1 MFDKLLDPRVL
12 EAMRNIGVPTA
23 LLGVITYALWCGG
36 EWTGKHVLTPL
47 VDRQVEFMD
56 ELSKSSSDNNAT
68 LRSIAE
74 TLDKIQETE
83 TKQQELLEKME
94 NVAPQ

>member
-12 EAMRNIGVPTA
+12 EAIRNIGVPTA
-23 LLGVITYALWCGG
+23 LLCVITYALWCGG

-56 ELSKSSSDNNAT
+56 ELSKSSSDNVET

-74 TLDKIQETE
+74 TLDKIQATE
-83 TKQQELLEKME
+83 AIQQELLEKMQ
-94 NVAPQ
+94 NAPPQ